1 MRTSPVD
8 PAAIAVAESVK
19 DFAEAIKLASQ
30 LLVTSG
36 HAEAAYVIRVLDNFE
51 KLGPYFV
58 VAPGIAIAHATP
70 AEDVL
75 SPGLSLLKL
84 NQPVVSGAQEND
96 PVSLIFALCTP
107 DPDQHIELLGDFAL
121 IMSDPEIVNSLLK
134 ASAESVIQKILQ
146 S

>member
-1 MRTSPVD
+1 VKTSPIN
-8 PAAIAVAESVK
+8 PAAIAVVESVN

-36 HAEAAYVIRVLDNFE
+36 HAQAPYVNRVLENFE

-70 AEDVL
+70 GDDVL

-107 DPDQHIELLGDFAL
+107 DSDQHIEMLGEFAQL
-121 IMSDPEIVNSLLK
+121 MSDPGIVNSLLK

-146 S
+146 G